1 MFRYL
6 IAAAN
11 LSFVLVPPAFAQT
24 DADVAAG
31 RDLFLAGNYAEALV
45 ILRPAAEAGMA
56 RAQNILGLAYQD
68 DKGVALN

>member
-1 MFRYL
+1 MPRL
-6 IAAAN
+6 LLLTLALV
-11 LSFVLVPPAFAQT
+11 LSTPAFAQT

-68 DKGVALN
+68 GKGVALN